1 MYSYCKDDSNNPAIL
16 LINNNNILHMAGY
29 YDGVLRIRI
38 MAPVG
43 VGDVYKAYGGDG
55 EQSLTFYP
63 CRAYVQVS
71 E

>member
-1 MYSYCKDDSNNPAIL
+1 
-16 LINNNNILHMAGY
+16 MAGY

-43 VGDVYKAYGGDG
+43 IGDVYQAYGGDG